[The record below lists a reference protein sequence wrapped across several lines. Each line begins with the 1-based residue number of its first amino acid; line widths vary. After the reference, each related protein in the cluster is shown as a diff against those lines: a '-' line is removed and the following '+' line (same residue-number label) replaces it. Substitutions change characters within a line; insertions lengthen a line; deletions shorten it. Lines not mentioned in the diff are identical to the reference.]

1 MLRGLQLLRQGLR
14 GRGRGLLKRRLLDG
28 RLGLESL
35 LLLLLLQLQLCHAL

>member
-1 MLRGLQLLRQGLR
+1 MLWGLQLLRQGLR
-14 GRGRGLLKRRLLDG
+14 GRGRRLLQRRLLDG

>member
-14 GRGRGLLKRRLLDG
+14 GRGRGLLQRRLLDG

-35 LLLLLLQLQLCHAL
+35 LLLLLQLQLCHAL

>member
-14 GRGRGLLKRRLLDG
+14 GRWGGLLQRGLLDG

-35 LLLLLLQLQLCHAL
+35 LLQLQLRHAL